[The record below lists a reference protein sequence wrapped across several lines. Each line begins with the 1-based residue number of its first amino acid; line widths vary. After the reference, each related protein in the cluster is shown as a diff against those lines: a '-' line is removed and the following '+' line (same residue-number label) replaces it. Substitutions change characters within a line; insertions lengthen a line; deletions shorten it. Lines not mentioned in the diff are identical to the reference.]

1 MKRKLIL
8 PPLQCWSD
16 RYWNMLEGGRFP
28 GVHSDAQP
36 LPFHC
41 PFDHLFDNEKWAHS
55 DAPIRECAPIQPAL
69 PTPMPAVRPTL
80 ATGLPP
86 RAFRAATVP
95 APLFVPICASA
106 APS

>member
-1 MKRKLIL
+1 MKRKLVL

-28 GVHSDAQP
+28 GVRADAQP

-55 DAPIRECAPIQPAL
+55 DAPIRECVQWPRLVHPP
-69 PTPMPAVRPTL
+69 PTPKATPFAPTAGML
-80 ATGLPP
+80 SRGG
-86 RAFRAATVP
+86 VG
-95 APLFVPICASA
+95 V
-106 APS
+106 